1 MPNRLIR
8 ETLIVSS
15 DEDMERLHASIVA
28 GFDPEKNFVILMEK
42 VRDNTGDPFLDERDS
57 MVERILTKAILDKEN
72 TTLLC
77 DKLHTSLLDL
87 PETVWQEFGD
97 DWPSY
102 RPSEIESIFK
112 KMTDFLVDNGCRFNV
127 MTVKLD

>member
-1 MPNRLIR
+1 MSNTLIR
-8 ETLIVSS
+8 ETLIASS
-15 DEDMERLHASIVA
+15 DEDMERLYASIVA

-42 VRDNTGDPFLDERDS
+42 VRDNTGEPFRNERDGRT
-57 MVERILTKAILDKEN
+57 ERILTKAILDKEN
-72 TTLLC
+72 TNLLC
-77 DKLHTSLLDL
+77 DKLHTSLLGL
-87 PETVWQEFGD
+87 PEAVWQEFGD
-97 DWPSY
+97 NWPSY

>member
-1 MPNRLIR
+1 
-8 ETLIVSS
+8 
-15 DEDMERLHASIVA
+15 MERLHASIVA

-72 TTLLC
+72 TNLLC

-87 PETVWQEFGD
+87 PEAVWQEFGD
-97 DWPSY
+97 NWPSY
-102 RPSEIESIFK
+102 RPSEIE
-112 KMTDFLVDNGCRFNV
+112 MTDFLVDNGCRFNV
-127 MTVKLD
+127 MTVKPD

>member
-28 GFDPEKNFVILMEK
+28 GFDPDRNFVILM
-42 VRDNTGDPFLDERDS
+42 DERDS

-72 TTLLC
+72 TTMLC
-77 DKLHTSLLDL
+77 DKLHTSLLGL
-87 PETVWQEFGD
+87 PETVWKEFGD